1 MSEPPSPLGF
11 IEGSGSESSAS
22 KRQGAKRVQEFI
34 NQYTRRYKKQLTWA
48 LYLVAAVAVLLF
60 LGDQLAGK
68 KAARIVQTLISG
80 VLVGGVYG
88 LVALGIVVINKASGV
103 FNFAHGWMMVV
114 GGMIFWSFFTVSEI
128 SVIGAGLLSA
138 GTMLMIMTTGSW
150 RNLLEGRNLLITIVG
165 SAGLTLLMTVGGIEW
180 QWLHALTGTFAG
192 AILVGLAVERFTIRP
207 LIGQPLFTAV
217 LMTLAIAE
225 VLHGVSQIAWGSVE
239 LNLPIFVDPQTN
251 SRFKPIRLDMFRE
264 ALDGIAI
271 IRVELVIAF
280 VLAIVAFIGFILF
293 FRYTSVGLAMRA
305 TSEDQQL
312 AQSVGLRVRVILAIT
327 WAVAAVLAS
336 IAGIL
341 QGGAVGLSINIS
353 FVALRVFPAVLLGGL
368 ESISGA
374 LLGGI
379 IIGIVEQFGTLINSS
394 EQVGTNLAP
403 YLVLMLVLVIKPD
416 GLFGEKRIERI

>member
-1 MSEPPSPLGF
+1 MLS
-11 IEGSGSESSAS
+11 
-22 KRQGAKRVQEFI
+22 VTEFI
-34 NQYTRRYKKQLTWA
+34 NRNKRHLTWLLYAIAAIA
-48 LYLVAAVAVLLF
+48 LVLF
-60 LGDQLAGK
+60 IGDQLAGK

-128 SVIGAGLLSA
+128 SVAGAGLLSA
-138 GTMLMIMTTGSW
+138 ATMLMIMTTVSY
-150 RNLLEGRNLLITIVG
+150 RNLLEQRNLLIT
-165 SAGLTLLMTVGGIEW
+165 AGGTVVLTALMTVGGIEW

-192 AILVGLAVERFTIRP
+192 AILTGLAVERFTIRP

-217 LMTLAIAE
+217 LMTLAVAE
-225 VLHGVSQIAWGSVE
+225 VLHGLTQIAWGTVE
-239 LNLPIFVDPQTN
+239 LNLPVFVDPQTN
-251 SRFKPIRLDMFRE
+251 SRFKPIRLDAFRE
-264 ALDGIAI
+264 ALDGLAI

-280 VLAIVAFIGFILF
+280 VLALLAFIGFMLF

-327 WAVAAVLAS
+327 WAVAAFLAS
-336 IAGIL
+336 IAGVL
-341 QGGAVGLSINIS
+341 QGGAVGLSLNIS

-368 ESISGA
+368 ESITGA
-374 LLGGI
+374 LVGGI

-403 YLVLMLVLVIKPD
+403 YVVLMLVLVIRPD

>member
-1 MSEPPSPLGF
+1 MT
-11 IEGSGSESSAS
+11 
-22 KRQGAKRVQEFI
+22 EFI
-34 NQYTRRYKKQLTWA
+34 YRNKRQLTWL
-48 LYLVAAVAVLLF
+48 LYAIAVLALLLF
-60 LGDQLAGK
+60 IGDQLAGK

-114 GGMIFWSFFTVSEI
+114 GGMIFWSFFTVSQI
-128 SVIGAGLLSA
+128 SIAGAALLSA
-138 GTMLMIMTTGSW
+138 ATMLMMMTTVSY
-150 RNLLEGRNLLITIVG
+150 RSLLERRNLLIT
-165 SAGLTLLMTVGGIEW
+165 AGGTIALTALMTVGGIEW
-180 QWLHALTGTFAG
+180 RWLHALSGTFAG
-192 AILVGLAVERFTIRP
+192 AILTGLAVERFTIRP

-217 LMTLAIAE
+217 LMTLAVAE
-225 VLHGVSQIAWGSVE
+225 VLHGVTQIAWGTVE

-251 SRFKPIRLDMFRE
+251 SRFKPIRLEGFRE
-264 ALDGIAI
+264 ALDGLAI
-271 IRVELVIAF
+271 IRVELVFAF
-280 VLAIVAFIGFILF
+280 VLALLAFIGFMLF

-336 IAGIL
+336 IAGVL
-341 QGGAVGLSINIS
+341 QGGAVGLSLNIS

-368 ESISGA
+368 ESITGA
-374 LLGGI
+374 LVGGI

-403 YLVLMLVLVIKPD
+403 YVVLMLVLVIRPE

>member
-1 MSEPPSPLGF
+1 MTEY
-11 IEGSGSESSAS
+11 INRN
-22 KRQGAKRVQEFI
+22 KR
-34 NQYTRRYKKQLTWA
+34 QLTWL
-48 LYLVAAVAVLLF
+48 LYAVAAVALALF
-60 LGDQLAGK
+60 VSNQLAGL

-128 SVIGAGLLSA
+128 SLAGAGLLSA
-138 GTMLMIMTTGSW
+138 ATMFMIMTTVSY
-150 RNLLEGRNLLITIVG
+150 RNLLEERNLLIAAGGAI
-165 SAGLTLLMTVGGIEW
+165 GLTALMTVGGIDW
-180 QWLHALTGTFAG
+180 RWLHALTGTFAG
-192 AILVGLAVERFTIRP
+192 AILTGLAVERFTIRP

-217 LMTLAIAE
+217 LMTLAVAE
-225 VLHGVSQIAWGSVE
+225 VLHGVTQIAWGTVE
-239 LNLPIFVDPQTN
+239 LHLPIFVDPQTN
-251 SRFKPIRLDMFRE
+251 SRFKPIRLDGLRE
-264 ALDGIAI
+264 ALDGLAI

-327 WAVAAVLAS
+327 WAAAAFLAS
-336 IAGIL
+336 IAGVL
-341 QGGAVGLSINIS
+341 QGGAVGLSLNIS

-368 ESISGA
+368 ESITGA
-374 LLGGI
+374 LVGGI

-394 EQVGTNLAP
+394 EQAGTNLAP
-403 YLVLMLVLVIKPD
+403 YVVLMLVLVIRPD

>member
-1 MSEPPSPLGF
+1 MT
-11 IEGSGSESSAS
+11 
-22 KRQGAKRVQEFI
+22 EFI
-34 NQYTRRYKKQLTWA
+34 NRNKRQLTWLLYAIAAIA
-48 LYLVAAVAVLLF
+48 LLLF
-60 LGDQLAGK
+60 IGDQLAGK

-114 GGMIFWSFFTVSEI
+114 GGMIFWSFFTVSQI
-128 SVIGAGLLSA
+128 SIAGAALLSA
-138 GTMLMIMTTGSW
+138 ATMLMMMTTVSY
-150 RNLLEGRNLLITIVG
+150 RSLLERRNLLIT
-165 SAGLTLLMTVGGIEW
+165 AGGTIALTVLMTVGGIEW
-180 QWLHALTGTFAG
+180 RWLHALSGTFAG
-192 AILVGLAVERFTIRP
+192 AILTGLAVERFTIRP

-217 LMTLAIAE
+217 LMTLAVAE
-225 VLHGVSQIAWGSVE
+225 VLHGVTQIAWGTVE

-251 SRFKPIRLDMFRE
+251 SRFKPIRLEGFRE
-264 ALDGIAI
+264 ALDGLAI
-271 IRVELVIAF
+271 IRVELVFAF
-280 VLAIVAFIGFILF
+280 VLALLAFIGFMLF

-336 IAGIL
+336 IAGVL
-341 QGGAVGLSINIS
+341 QGGAVGLSLNIS

-368 ESISGA
+368 ESITGA
-374 LLGGI
+374 LVGGI

-403 YLVLMLVLVIKPD
+403 YVVLMLVLVIRPE

>member
-1 MSEPPSPLGF
+1 MTEY
-11 IEGSGSESSAS
+11 
-22 KRQGAKRVQEFI
+22 I
-34 NQYTRRYKKQLTWA
+34 NRNRRQLTWL
-48 LYLVAAVAVLLF
+48 LYAIAAVALTLF
-60 LGDQLAGK
+60 VGDQLAGL

-88 LVALGIVVINKASGV
+88 LVGLGIVVINKASGV

-128 SVIGAGLLSA
+128 SLAGAGLLSA
-138 GTMLMIMTTGSW
+138 ATMFMIMTTVSYRSLLEQ
-150 RNLLEGRNLLITIVG
+150 RNLAIAGGGAILLT
-165 SAGLTLLMTVGGIEW
+165 ALMTVGGIEW
-180 QWLHALTGTFAG
+180 QWLRALTGTFAG
-192 AILVGLAVERFTIRP
+192 AILTGLAVERFTIRP

-217 LMTLAIAE
+217 LMTLAVAE
-225 VLHGVSQIAWGSVE
+225 VLHGVTQIAWGTVE
-239 LNLPIFVDPQTN
+239 LNLPVFVDPRTN
-251 SRFKPIRLDMFRE
+251 SRFKPIRLEGLRE
-264 ALDGIAI
+264 ALDGLAI

-280 VLAIVAFIGFILF
+280 ILAIVAFVGFILF

-327 WAVAAVLAS
+327 WAVAAFLAS
-336 IAGIL
+336 IAGVL
-341 QGGAVGLSINIS
+341 QGGAVGLSLNIS

-368 ESISGA
+368 ESITGA
-374 LLGGI
+374 LVGGI

-403 YLVLMLVLVIKPD
+403 YVVLMLVLVIRPD

>member
-1 MSEPPSPLGF
+1 MTEF
-11 IEGSGSESSAS
+11 MHRK
-22 KRQGAKRVQEFI
+22 KR
-34 NQYTRRYKKQLTWA
+34 QLTWA
-48 LYLVAAVAVLLF
+48 LYAIAALALLLF
-60 LGDQLAGK
+60 IGDQLAGL

-114 GGMIFWSFFTVSEI
+114 GGMIFWSFFTVREI
-128 SVIGAGLLSA
+128 SLLGAGLLSA
-138 GTMLMIMTTGSW
+138 ATMLMIMTTVSYRSLLER
-150 RNLLEGRNLLITIVG
+150 RNLAIALGGTILLT
-165 SAGLTLLMTVGGIEW
+165 ALMTVGGIEW
-180 QWLHALTGTFAG
+180 QWLHALSGTVAG
-192 AILVGLAVERFTIRP
+192 AILTGLAVERFTIRP

-217 LMTLAIAE
+217 LMTLAVAE
-225 VLHGVSQIAWGSVE
+225 VLHGVTQIAWGTVE
-239 LNLPIFVDPQTN
+239 LNLPVFVDPQTN
-251 SRFKPIRLDMFRE
+251 SRFRPIRLDSLRE
-264 ALDGIAI
+264 ALGGLAI
-271 IRVELVIAF
+271 IRVELVFAF
-280 VLAIVAFIGFILF
+280 VLAIVAFIGFLLF

-336 IAGIL
+336 IAGVL
-341 QGGAVGLSINIS
+341 QGGAVGLSLNIS

-368 ESISGA
+368 ESITGA
-374 LLGGI
+374 LVGGI
-379 IIGIVEQFGTLINSS
+379 IIGIVEQFGTLLNAS

-403 YLVLMLVLVIKPD
+403 YVVLMLVLVIKPD

>member
-1 MSEPPSPLGF
+1 MT
-11 IEGSGSESSAS
+11 
-22 KRQGAKRVQEFI
+22 EFFHK
-34 NQYTRRYKKQLTWA
+34 NKQQLTWA
-48 LYLVAAVAVLLF
+48 LYAVAALAIILII
-60 LGDQLAGK
+60 GDQLAGK

-114 GGMIFWSFFTVSEI
+114 GGMVFWSFFTVSEI
-128 SVIGAGLLSA
+128 SLIGAGLLA
-138 GTMLMIMTTGSW
+138 TATMLMMMSTVSW
-150 RNLLEGRNLLITIVG
+150 RDLRGARTIKITAAGIVI
-165 SAGLTLLMTVGGIEW
+165 LTLLMTVGGADW
-180 QWLHALTGTFAG
+180 RWLHALTGTFAG
-192 AILVGLAVERFTIRP
+192 AILTGLAVERFTIRP

-217 LMTLAIAE
+217 LMTLAVAE
-225 VLHGVSQIAWGSVE
+225 VLHGVTQIVWGTVE
-239 LNLPIFVDPQTN
+239 LNLPVFVDPQTN
-251 SRFKPIRLDMFRE
+251 SRFRPIRLDAFKE

-271 IRVELVIAF
+271 VRVELLIAF
-280 VLAIVAFIGFILF
+280 VLAIVAFVGFLLF

-327 WAVAAVLAS
+327 WAVAAFLAS
-336 IAGIL
+336 IAGVL
-341 QGGAVGLSINIS
+341 QGGAVGLSLNIS
-353 FVALRVFPAVLLGGL
+353 FAALRVFPAVLLGGL

-374 LLGGI
+374 LVGGI

-394 EQVGTNLAP
+394 EQMGTNLAP
-403 YLVLMLVLVIKPD
+403 YVVLMVVLVIRPD

>member
-1 MSEPPSPLGF
+1 MLQVMDF
-11 IEGSGSESSAS
+11 IHKN
-22 KRQGAKRVQEFI
+22 KRE
-34 NQYTRRYKKQLTWA
+34 LTWT
-48 LYLVAAVAVLLF
+48 LYAIATIVLVLII
-60 LGDQLAGK
+60 GDQLAGK

-114 GGMIFWSFFTVSEI
+114 GGMVFWSFFTVSEI
-128 SVIGAGLLSA
+128 SIIGAGLLSTA
-138 GTMLMIMTTGSW
+138 TMLMMMSTVSW
-150 RNLLEGRNLLITIVG
+150 RDLRRPRNIRITV
-165 SAGLTLLMTVGGIEW
+165 AGILVLTVLMTIGGADW
-180 QWLHALTGTFAG
+180 RWLHALAGTFAG
-192 AILVGLAVERFTIRP
+192 AILTGLAVERFTIRP

-217 LMTLAIAE
+217 LMTLAVAE
-225 VLHGVSQIAWGSVE
+225 VLHGVTQIVWGTVE
-239 LNLPIFVDPQTN
+239 LNLPVFVDPQTN
-251 SRFKPIRLDMFRE
+251 SRFRPIRLDAFKE

-280 VLAIVAFIGFILF
+280 VLAIVAFIGFLLF

-327 WAVAAVLAS
+327 WAVAAFLAS
-336 IAGIL
+336 IAGVL
-341 QGGAVGLSINIS
+341 QGGAVGLSLNIS

-374 LLGGI
+374 LVGGI

-394 EQVGTNLAP
+394 EQMGTNLAP
-403 YLVLMLVLVIKPD
+403 YVVLMVVLVIRPD

>member
-1 MSEPPSPLGF
+1 ML
-11 IEGSGSESSAS
+11 
-22 KRQGAKRVQEFI
+22 
-34 NQYTRRYKKQLTWA
+34 
-48 LYLVAAVAVLLF
+48 LLF

-128 SVIGAGLLSA
+128 SIPGALLLA
-138 GTMLMIMTTGSW
+138 TATMLMIMTTAGYRALLQR
-150 RNLLEGRNLLITIVG
+150 RNLLTWLGGSLL
-165 SAGLTLLMTVGGIEW
+165 LTVLMTIGGSDW
-180 QWLHALTGTFAG
+180 QWLHALTGTAAG
-192 AILVGLAVERFTIRP
+192 AILTGLAVERFAIRP

-225 VLHGVSQIAWGSVE
+225 VLHGITQLVWGTVE
-239 LNLPIFVDPQTN
+239 LNLPIFVDPSTN
-251 SRFKPIRLDMFRE
+251 SRFKPIRLDAFRE
-264 ALDGIAI
+264 ALGGVAI

-280 VLAIVAFIGFILF
+280 VLAILAFIGFILF

-312 AQSVGLRVRVILAIT
+312 AQAVGLRVRVILAIT
-327 WAVAAVLAS
+327 WATAAFLAS
-336 IAGIL
+336 IAGVL
-341 QGGAVGLSINIS
+341 QGGAVGLSLNIS
-353 FVALRVFPAVLLGGL
+353 YVALRVFPAVLLGGL

-403 YLVLMLVLVIKPD
+403 YVVLMLALIIRPD

>member
-1 MSEPPSPLGF
+1 MPAF
-11 IEGSGSESSAS
+11 IIRN
-22 KRQGAKRVQEFI
+22 KR
-34 NQYTRRYKKQLTWA
+34 QLTWTFYLAGA
-48 LYLVAAVAVLLF
+48 LLLLLF

-68 KAARIVQTLISG
+68 KAARILQTLISG

-128 SVIGAGLLSA
+128 SFPGALLLSA
-138 GTMLMIMTTGSW
+138 ASMFMAMTTASYKSLW
-150 RNLLEGRNLLITIVG
+150 QRRNLLTALGGSLIL
-165 SAGLTLLMTVGGIEW
+165 SLLMTIGGSDW
-180 QWLHALTGTFAG
+180 QWLHALTGTATG
-192 AILVGLAVERFTIRP
+192 AVLTGLAVERFAIRP

-217 LMTLAIAE
+217 LMTLAVAE
-225 VLHGVSQIAWGSVE
+225 VLHGITQIVWGTVE
-239 LNLPIFVDPQTN
+239 LNLPIFVDPATN
-251 SRFKPIRLDMFRE
+251 SRFKPIRLDAFRE

-280 VLAIVAFIGFILF
+280 VLAILAFCGFILF

-312 AQSVGLRVRVILAIT
+312 AQAVGLRVRVILAIT
-327 WAVAAVLAS
+327 WAAAAMLAS
-336 IAGIL
+336 IAGVL
-341 QGGAVGLSINIS
+341 QGGAVGLSLNIS

-403 YLVLMLVLVIKPD
+403 YVVLMLVLVIRPD

>member
-1 MSEPPSPLGF
+1 MT
-11 IEGSGSESSAS
+11 ESINRN
-22 KRQGAKRVQEFI
+22 KR
-34 NQYTRRYKKQLTWA
+34 QLTWA
-48 LYLVAAVAVLLF
+48 LYILAAVALLLF
-60 LGDQLAGK
+60 MGDQLAGK

-128 SVIGAGLLSA
+128 SVAGASMLA
-138 GTMLMIMTTGSW
+138 AATMLMMLTTASY
-150 RNLLEGRNLLITIVG
+150 RNLLERRNLLIAAGGTV
-165 SAGLTLLMTVGGIEW
+165 GLTALMTVGGIEW
-180 QWLHALTGTFAG
+180 QWLRALTGTVAG
-192 AILVGLAVERFTIRP
+192 AILTGLAVERFTIRP

-217 LMTLAIAE
+217 LMTLAVAE
-225 VLHGVSQIAWGSVE
+225 VLHGVTQIAWGTVE

-251 SRFKPIRLDMFRE
+251 SRFKPIRLDAFRE
-264 ALDGIAI
+264 ALDGLAI

-280 VLAIVAFIGFILF
+280 VLALLAFVGFILV

-305 TSEDQQL
+305 TAEDQQL

-327 WAVAAVLAS
+327 WAAAAFLAS
-336 IAGIL
+336 IAGVL
-341 QGGAVGLSINIS
+341 QGGAVGLSLNIS

-368 ESISGA
+368 ESITGA
-374 LLGGI
+374 LVGGI

-394 EQVGTNLAP
+394 QQVGANLAP
-403 YLVLMLVLVIKPD
+403 YVVLMLVLVIRPD

>member
-1 MSEPPSPLGF
+1 MT
-11 IEGSGSESSAS
+11 
-22 KRQGAKRVQEFI
+22 EFI
-34 NQYTRRYKKQLTWA
+34 HKNKRLLTWA
-48 LYLVAAVAVLLF
+48 LYAGAGLALILLI
-60 LGDQLAGK
+60 GDQLAGL

-128 SVIGAGLLSA
+128 SLIGASLLA
-138 GTMLMIMTTGSW
+138 AATMLMMMSTVSW
-150 RNLLEGRNLLITIVG
+150 RDLRQPRNIKITI
-165 SAGLTLLMTVGGIEW
+165 AGIAILTLLMTIGGADW
-180 QWLHALTGTFAG
+180 RWLHALTGTFAG
-192 AILVGLAVERFTIRP
+192 AILTGLAVERFTIRP

-217 LMTLAIAE
+217 LMTLAVAE
-225 VLHGVSQIAWGSVE
+225 VLHGVTQIVWGTVE
-239 LNLPIFVDPQTN
+239 LNLPVFVDPQTN
-251 SRFKPIRLDMFRE
+251 SRFRPIRLDAFKE
-264 ALDGIAI
+264 ALDGVAI
-271 IRVELVIAF
+271 VRVELVIAF
-280 VLAIVAFIGFILF
+280 ALAIVAFVGFLLF

-327 WAVAAVLAS
+327 WAVAAFLAS
-336 IAGIL
+336 IAGVL
-341 QGGAVGLSINIS
+341 QGGAVGLSLNIS

-374 LLGGI
+374 LVGGI

-394 EQVGTNLAP
+394 EQMGTNLAP
-403 YLVLMLVLVIKPD
+403 YVVLMVVLVIRPD